1 MGRALVHLIYHETVS
16 RERNQL
22 VEREGGR
29 SSFREVFISFV
40 GGRDLFPP
48 PVYVSATKPEGK
60 SFNE

>member
-29 SSFREVFISFV
+29 SSSFV